1 MKALVPLA
9 ISSALLISACSNAPQ
24 ESVVAPSSVAEAS
37 SINNYACQTGEAIA
51 ATYPSTDSATVK
63 YKARTY
69 DMKIAVSA
77 SGARYVGED
86 LEWWTKGSGTG
97 SEGTLFR
104 HLPDGT
110 TGEIVES
117 CTTS

>member
-1 MKALVPLA
+1 MKTLVAFA
-9 ISSALLISACSNAPQ
+9 ISSALFLSACSKAPQ
-24 ESVVAPSSVAEAS
+24 ESVIAPSPGVEAS
-37 SINNYACQTGEAIA
+37 STHSYACQTGEAIA

-97 SEGTLFR
+97 SEATLFR
-104 HLPDGT
+104 HLPNGT
-110 TGEIVES
+110 TGEIIES
-117 CTTS
+117 CTGS

>member
-1 MKALVPLA
+1 MKARVPLT
-9 ISSALLISACSNAPQ
+9 IFSILFLSACSNAPQ
-24 ESVVAPSSVAEAS
+24 ESVVIPPPVAEAS
-37 SINNYACQTGEAIA
+37 STHNYACHSSEAIA
-51 ATYPSTDSATVK
+51 ATYPSADSATVK
-63 YKARTY
+63 YKARAY

-97 SEGTLFR
+97 SEATLFR

-110 TGEIVES
+110 TGEIIES
-117 CTTS
+117 CTGT